1 MNRSALYPGHFR
13 SDYQWPPG
21 SRAPGGEA
29 VRPCDCRHRRQPQQ
43 GAHVFRS
50 RRASTSPV
58 GCCTICRTW
67 EVLGYSGLTV
77 EFARKHKV
85 AVVVR
90 GLRAMSDFEFEF
102 QLANMSRHLARE
114 IETVFL
120 TPQEQFTFIS
130 STLVREIAVLG
141 GDVGE
146 FVDPIVEAELKKH
159 RRGLT
164 ALALRRARIT
174 RGRRIFSRGFR
185 QRTGSFHLDSPPTDT
200 RPPPFG
206 GGPQRSP

>member
-1 MNRSALYPGHFR
+1 MNRSALYPGTFDPITNGHQ
-13 SDYQWPPG
+13 DL
-21 SRAPGGEA
+21 
-29 VRPCDCRHRRQPQQ
+29 V
-43 GAHVFRS
+43 
-50 RRASTSPV
+50 RRAARLFDRVIVAIAANPNKAPMFPLEARV
-58 GCCTICRTW
+58 DLARRVLHDLPNV

-102 QLANMSRHLARE
+102 QLANMSRHLARD

-159 RRGLT
+159 RRV
-164 ALALRRARIT
+164 
-174 RGRRIFSRGFR
+174 
-185 QRTGSFHLDSPPTDT
+185 
-200 RPPPFG
+200 
-206 GGPQRSP
+206 